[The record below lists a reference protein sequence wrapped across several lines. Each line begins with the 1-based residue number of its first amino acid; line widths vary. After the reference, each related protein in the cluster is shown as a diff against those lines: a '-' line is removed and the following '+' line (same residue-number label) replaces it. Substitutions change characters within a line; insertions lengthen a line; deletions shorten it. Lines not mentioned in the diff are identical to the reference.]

1 MQMQELET
9 KMKKA
14 VEALEREF
22 STIRTGRANPGI
34 LDRVSAD
41 YYGSKTL
48 VKNMANISIADGR
61 TLYVQPFDKSSLKD
75 IEKAI
80 QDSDLGFTPT
90 NDGNKLIISIP
101 ELTKQRREE
110 LAKIIRKEAEN
121 AKVSIRNI
129 RRDAIDTIKK
139 QTDNSED
146 ERRKQQDDI
155 QKQTDKFV
163 NQVDSLAT
171 AKEKEIMTI

>member
-1 MQMQELET
+1 MQDLQDRMT
-9 KMKKA
+9 KA

-22 STIRTGRANPGI
+22 ATIRTGRANPAI

-41 YYGSKTL
+41 YYGTKTPI
-48 VKNMANISIADGR
+48 KNMANISIADGR

-75 IEKAI
+75 MEKAI
-80 QDSDLGFTPT
+80 QDSGLGLTPT
-90 NDGNKLIISIP
+90 NDGNRLIISIP

-121 AKVSIRNI
+121 SKVVIRNA
-129 RRDAIDTIKK
+129 RRDAIDVIKK
-139 QTDNSED
+139 QTEVSED
-146 ERRKQQDDI
+146 QRHKDQEDI

-163 NQVDSLAT
+163 AQIDALAD

>member
-1 MQMQELET
+1 MQDLQDRMT
-9 KMKKA
+9 KA

-22 STIRTGRANPGI
+22 ATIRTGRANPAI

-41 YYGSKTL
+41 YYGTKTPI
-48 VKNMANISIADGR
+48 KNMANISIADGR

-75 IEKAI
+75 MEKAI
-80 QDSDLGFTPT
+80 QDSGLGLTPT
-90 NDGNKLIISIP
+90 NDGNRLIISIP

-121 AKVSIRNI
+121 SKVVIRNA
-129 RRDAIDTIKK
+129 RRDAIDVIKK
-139 QTDNSED
+139 QTDVSED
-146 ERRKQQDDI
+146 QRHKDQEDI

-163 NQVDSLAT
+163 AQIDALAD

>member
-1 MQMQELET
+1 MEDLEG

-22 STIRTGRANPGI
+22 ASIRTGRANPAI
-34 LDRVSAD
+34 LDRVAAD
-41 YYGSKTL
+41 YYGARTPI
-48 VKNMANISIADGR
+48 KNMANISIADGR
-61 TLYVQPFDKSSLKD
+61 TLYVQAFDKGSLKD

-80 QDSDLGFTPT
+80 QDSGLGLTPT
-90 NDGNKLIISIP
+90 NDGNRLIISIP

-121 AKVSIRNI
+121 AKVTIRNA
-129 RRDAIDTIKK
+129 RRDAIDLVKK
-139 QTDNSED
+139 QTEVSED
-146 ERRKQQDDI
+146 QRRKDQDDI

-163 NQVDSLAT
+163 AQVETLADT
-171 AKEKEIMTI
+171 KEKEIMTI